1 MAVPGLQRLDGKLLD
16 GLVFCS
22 TVYDIFDEIQGTPAG
37 LEELRLLT
45 SKRAKRLMEELL
57 PLARYVQS
65 RYAPGSRLR
74 IRWVGGNQPYDAFV
88 MGSGLEF
95 ERRPLPRRE
104 YVEVTTAAHK
114 NDYLVREQLHTQG
127 LTWGGRT
134 AARNRTTREVESEP
148 FVYDQD
154 ERLAEHVDIVGMAIE
169 DKAAKPYPKPVTL
182 LVRCIFSLPVLEDE
196 WAHIV
201 KTLRQR
207 ERKHAFREIVLLDEV
222 GKRCTTLSVKRFTRR
237 R

>member
-1 MAVPGLQRLDGKLLD
+1 MAVRGLERLDGRLLD
-16 GLVFCS
+16 GLAFC
-22 TVYDIFDEIQGTPAG
+22 TTAYDIFEEIQGTPGG

-65 RYAPGSRLR
+65 RYGPGSRLK
-74 IRWVGGNQPYDAFV
+74 IRWAGGNQPYDAFLL
-88 MGSGLEF
+88 GSGVEF

-104 YVEVTTAAHK
+104 YIEVTTAAHK
-114 NDYLVREQLHTQG
+114 NDYLVREQLHKQG

-134 AARNRTTREVESEP
+134 AARNRTTREVTSEP
-148 FVYDQD
+148 TVYDQD
-154 ERLAEHVDIVGMAIE
+154 ERLAEHVDIIGAAIKE
-169 DKAAKPYPKPVTL
+169 KAAKPYPKPASL
-182 LVRCIFSLPVLEDE
+182 LVRCVFSLPVLEDE
-196 WAHIV
+196 WAQVV
-201 KTLRQR
+201 KTLRDR
-207 ERKHAFREIVLLDEV
+207 EPKHAFREIVLIDHV

>member
-1 MAVPGLQRLDGKLLD
+1 MAVPGLQQLDGRLLD
-16 GLVFCS
+16 GLAFCA
-22 TVYDIFDEIQGTPAG
+22 TVYDILEEIQGTPGG

-65 RYAPGSRLR
+65 RYGPGSRLR
-74 IRWVGGNQPYDAFV
+74 IRWAGGNQPYDAFV
-88 MGSGLEF
+88 LGSGLEF

-114 NDYLVREQLHTQG
+114 NDYLVREQLHRQG

-134 AARNRTTREVESEP
+134 AARNRTTREVTSEP
-148 FVYDQD
+148 SVYDRD
-154 ERLAEHVDIVGMAIE
+154 ERLAEHVAIIG
-169 DKAAKPYPKPVTL
+169 AAIAEKTAKSYPKPVTL

-196 WAHIV
+196 WAHVV
-201 KTLRQR
+201 KTLRER
-207 ERKHAFREIVLLDEV
+207 ESKHAFREIVLLDQV
-222 GKRCTTLSVKRFTRR
+222 GRRCTTLSVKRFTRR
-237 R
+237 E